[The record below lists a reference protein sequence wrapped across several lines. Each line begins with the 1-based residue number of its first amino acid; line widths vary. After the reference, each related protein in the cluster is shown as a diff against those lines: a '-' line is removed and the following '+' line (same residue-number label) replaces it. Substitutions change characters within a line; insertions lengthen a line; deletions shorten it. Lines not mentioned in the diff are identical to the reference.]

1 MGVMTVGPLSEQ
13 QCRAANATGLVLSP
27 DKVPQP
33 QNTGLLSIGIRTLE
47 QSNPMLL
54 QRRTAIRHELERLLL
69 SVGQDAR
76 SLNADP
82 HTSAPGDEGSLLW
95 LDPVNIIE
103 LP

>member
-54 QRRTAIRHELERLLL
+54 QRRTAI
-69 SVGQDAR
+69 GQDAR